1 MTMALSSTLQAA
13 LNKVPAWILS
23 LSIHGLFVLSWVLL
37 SMSRSASPR
46 RVTFEVIENP
56 KVSSVPIATR
66 PIAQP
71 PKAESKPK
79 VERRAVFGLSQK
91 AILAPDS
98 DQSAVDVKVGNTIA
112 KAPDQLQMQPG
123 DVESLPIPV
132 EDYLV
137 SAMPIL
143 KSEVRIPYPEEARK
157 RGIEGPVVMDLLVDQ
172 EGQVRQVVLVEGPGF
187 GLNEAASGAAQE
199 FKFQPARVNEQAVSV
214 KIRYTYRF
222 VLKNR

>member
-1 MTMALSSTLQAA
+1 MTVV
-13 LNKVPAWILS
+13 LNQVPAWVLS
-23 LSIHGLFVLSWVLL
+23 MGIHGMFVLGWVLL
-37 SMSRSASPR
+37 SLSPSTKSQ
-46 RVTFEVIENP
+46 RVVLEVIENP
-56 KVSSVPIATR
+56 KVSSVPIAAR
-66 PIAQP
+66 PLVQAPQV
-71 PKAESKPK
+71 ERKPK
-79 VERRAVFGLSQK
+79 IEKRAVFGLSQK

-98 DQSAVDVKVGNTIA
+98 AQNSVDIKAGNTVA

-123 DVESLPIPV
+123 DAASLPIPV

-157 RGIEGPVVMDLLVDQ
+157 RGIEGPVVMDLLIDQ
-172 EGQVRQVVLVEGPGF
+172 EGQVRQVVLVSGPGY
-187 GLNEAASGAAQE
+187 GLDEAASGAAQG
-199 FKFQPARVNEQAVSV
+199 FRFQPARVNDQSVSV